1 MLQKR
6 IQKRASLQTLGPS
19 YFVRAF
25 NIFGVILI
33 GNLKL
38 IFFPF
43 GLTGLKNCHRE
54 DGAME
59 QAAKQINDII
69 SQPDAEKSFLDL
81 IQTLNSNTGSM
92 TSGQM
97 IIMAMNSLLE
107 NVDNALKA
115 TNFEQDH
122 LIQGNID

>member
-1 MLQKR
+1 
-6 IQKRASLQTLGPS
+6 
-19 YFVRAF
+19 
-25 NIFGVILI
+25 
-33 GNLKL
+33 
-38 IFFPF
+38 
-43 GLTGLKNCHRE
+43 
-54 DGAME
+54 ME

-122 LIQGNID
+122 LIQGNIYISSFEPLRGIFIRLNELFRVSN

>member
-1 MLQKR
+1 
-6 IQKRASLQTLGPS
+6 
-19 YFVRAF
+19 
-25 NIFGVILI
+25 
-33 GNLKL
+33 
-38 IFFPF
+38 
-43 GLTGLKNCHRE
+43 
-54 DGAME
+54 ME

-69 SQPDAEKSFLDL
+69 SQPEAEKSFLDL

-122 LIQGNID
+122 LIQGILCSRSPYHIPPSIH

>member
-1 MLQKR
+1 
-6 IQKRASLQTLGPS
+6 
-19 YFVRAF
+19 
-25 NIFGVILI
+25 
-33 GNLKL
+33 
-38 IFFPF
+38 
-43 GLTGLKNCHRE
+43 
-54 DGAME
+54 ME

-115 TNFEQDH
+115 TNFEHDH

>member
-1 MLQKR
+1 
-6 IQKRASLQTLGPS
+6 
-19 YFVRAF
+19 
-25 NIFGVILI
+25 
-33 GNLKL
+33 
-38 IFFPF
+38 
-43 GLTGLKNCHRE
+43 
-54 DGAME
+54 ME

-122 LIQGNID
+122 LIQGNIHTYHQIMYHGLCT